1 MRKGKIYYEI
11 EDSTYYADYKQFR
24 FYFTSILYQ
33 EKFKYGV
40 ETYIHSEYAK
50 LKFRYS
56 INENQV
62 EVETLKLILLLNY
75 YKKLE
80 KRGFRV
86 YYNSNYMKGVT
97 KWQRIDK

>member
-1 MRKGKIYYEI
+1 MRKGKIYYEL
-11 EDSTYYADYKQFR
+11 EESDYYADFKQFR
-24 FYFTSILYQ
+24 FYFSSQIVQ

-40 ETYIHSEYAK
+40 EPYLHSEYAK
-50 LKFRYS
+50 LKYRYS
-56 INENQV
+56 INEKQV
-62 EVETLKLILLLNY
+62 EVETLKLILLLNF

-97 KWQRIDK
+97 RWERIDK